1 MSVKKELQAVPQ
13 PRCRFAGQ
21 CEEGQPLRQCHKV
34 FNAMLEGVWSKDTE
48 ELKTLWLQRFL
59 DASLPHL
66 CDPLAQALGELE
78 HGATRS
84 IERFVG

>member
-1 MSVKKELQAVPQ
+1 
-13 PRCRFAGQ
+13 
-21 CEEGQPLRQCHKV
+21 
-34 FNAMLEGVWSKDTE
+34 MLEGVWSKDTE